1 MQPLTGEHHQPQLL
15 PWGWQGAA
23 ASLQYFLLFIIV
35 YFYRRKH
42 SLTTKYSRDSCATYF
57 TSAGLCSPSLP
68 AAAGWHGAC
77 VSQHPESFRASP
89 EGGMKSRAR
98 NQGGENQFTTDL
110 FLTAS
115 ECWMKPS
122 HSPWLEGLDRAWWL
136 SHTSSSKRVVLAVP
150 SLIKH
155 LAGRLMGMGKLI
167 KTPEYPSHH
176 PILDDFHSYLLFLL
190 PMGGFTPR

>member
-1 MQPLTGEHHQPQLL
+1 
-15 PWGWQGAA
+15 
-23 ASLQYFLLFIIV
+23 
-35 YFYRRKH
+35 
-42 SLTTKYSRDSCATYF
+42 
-57 TSAGLCSPSLP
+57 
-68 AAAGWHGAC
+68 
-77 VSQHPESFRASP
+77 
-89 EGGMKSRAR
+89 MKSRAR

-122 HSPWLEGLDRAWWL
+122 HSPWLEGLDRARRL

-150 SLIKH
+150 NLIKH
-155 LAGRLMGMGKLI
+155 LAGRLMGTGRLI